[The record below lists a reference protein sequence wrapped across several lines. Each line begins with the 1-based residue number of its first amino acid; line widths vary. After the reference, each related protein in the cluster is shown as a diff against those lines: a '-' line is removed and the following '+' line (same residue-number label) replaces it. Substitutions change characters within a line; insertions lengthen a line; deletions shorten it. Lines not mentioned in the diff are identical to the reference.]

1 MEPSKQ
7 SIFKKPWVQSLT
19 GILLIIIVASGIL
32 VYKSLSTHI
41 SVDNSV
47 ISAPIISISPE
58 SPGILNAVYVKAG
71 DTVVAGQ
78 TLAQVGANTLM
89 AKVDGIIINVNNTPG
104 EVFQPGQSVMQMID
118 PTQYKVIG
126 SIKETEGL
134 SDIKVGDP
142 VSFTVDAFPG
152 KTYTGVVDSI
162 SPTSNDTGIA
172 FSISDQR
179 PVKEFDI
186 NVKYDINLHPEFLNG
201 MSAKMKI
208 YKK

>member
-1 MEPSKQ
+1 MEPSKE
-7 SIFKKPWVQSLT
+7 SIFKKPWVQSIT
-19 GILLIIIVASGIL
+19 GIFLIVIVASGIL
-32 VYKSLSTHI
+32 VYKSISTHI
-41 SVDNSV
+41 NIEDSV

-58 SPGILNAVYVKAG
+58 SPGILNAIYVKTG
-71 DTVVAGQ
+71 DTVTVGQ
-78 TLAQVGANTLM
+78 TLAQVGANTLL
-89 AKVDGIIINVNNTPG
+89 AKVNGIIINIKNTPG
-104 EVFQPGQSVMQMID
+104 EIFQPGQSVLQMID
-118 PTQYKVIG
+118 PTQYKVVG

-134 SDIKVGDP
+134 SDIHVEDP

-162 SPTSNDTGIA
+162 SPTSNDTGVA

-179 PVKEFDI
+179 PVKEFDV